1 MAGLPMAGRL
11 AKPRGAM
18 EARNTLSPETYFD
31 FLCVCLDLLGGGC
44 GCTQSLEEGVMESG
58 TEVTGNGC
66 EYSSASTGNELGSSL
81 RAAVRLTT
89 DHLSSP
95 RIVLLATIFGVIYVY
110 CRKCTLGNKYQ
121 TANERLPFPPLGEVT
136 LEQHSNLPV
145 CHAGFPGF
153 SW

>member
-1 MAGLPMAGRL
+1 MA
-11 AKPRGAM
+11 
-18 EARNTLSPETYFD
+18 
-31 FLCVCLDLLGGGC
+31 
-44 GCTQSLEEGVMESG
+44 SG

-66 EYSSASTGNELGSSL
+66 EYSSTSSGNELGPSI

-95 RIVLLATIFGVIYVY
+95 RIVLLATIFGIIYVY

-121 TANERLPFPPLGEVT
+121 TANERLPFPSPGEVA